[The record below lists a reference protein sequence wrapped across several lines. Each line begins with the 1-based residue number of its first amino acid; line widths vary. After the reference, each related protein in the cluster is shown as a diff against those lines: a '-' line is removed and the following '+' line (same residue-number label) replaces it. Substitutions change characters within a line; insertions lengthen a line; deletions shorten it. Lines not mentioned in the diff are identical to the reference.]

1 METAGGETAK
11 SAKEEL
17 ATLAKPLVIPLLKK
31 MMDFDMQTLE
41 SCSDEELIARSEE
54 LQQLYISQ
62 AIKKY
67 CDGEYQYA
75 GVNDYAAKISITI
88 TLINQEGVQQYVN
101 TIWKLKGKGE
111 IELITP
117 YSGHSY

>member
-1 METAGGETAK
+1 M
-11 SAKEEL
+11 
-17 ATLAKPLVIPLLKK
+17 
-31 MMDFDMQTLE
+31 
-41 SCSDEELIARSEE
+41 R
-54 LQQLYISQ
+54 
-62 AIKKY
+62 
-67 CDGEYQYA
+67 

>member
-1 METAGGETAK
+1 M
-11 SAKEEL
+11 
-17 ATLAKPLVIPLLKK
+17 
-31 MMDFDMQTLE
+31 
-41 SCSDEELIARSEE
+41 
-54 LQQLYISQ
+54 QQLYISQ